1 MYKYSIIMVIIKIRN
16 IAINNATNFKNRCIC
31 IKGESLC
38 QKRTSALIQVEV
50 LFLCSDSLYL
60 KGLLRFITINNP
72 FGIVKSSLF

>member
-38 QKRTSALIQVEV
+38 QIRTSALIQVEV
-50 LFLCSDSLYL
+50 LLFMPYKPLN
-60 KGLLRFITINNP
+60 KGFTAFHNNKLSP
-72 FGIVKSSLF
+72 